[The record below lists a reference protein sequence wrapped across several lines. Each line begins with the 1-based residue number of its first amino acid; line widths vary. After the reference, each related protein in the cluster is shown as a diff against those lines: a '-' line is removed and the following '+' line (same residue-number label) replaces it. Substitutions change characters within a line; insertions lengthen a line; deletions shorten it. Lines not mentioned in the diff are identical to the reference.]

1 MPEGVGK
8 SKIGYGTI
16 LDIRHGTSNV
26 NRAQV
31 PGKESSCCHQ
41 TIKHTQEL
49 EGTRTRQ
56 AACFPSADV
65 LMH

>member
-1 MPEGVGK
+1 MARVMLIE
-8 SKIGYGTI
+8 
-16 LDIRHGTSNV
+16 LR
-26 NRAQV
+26 V
-31 PGKESSCCHQ
+31 PAKESSCCHQ

-56 AACFPSADV
+56 AACFPSAVV